1 QKGIEQLALQW
12 AKDEEL
18 LAYYDGLQRIEFL
31 GLAVAP
37 QMRKFELC
45 VNWPRVVVDTI
56 EHRQDVRSLFMPGEE
71 TASKNLQEGW
81 DANNM
86 DSDLC

>member
-1 QKGIEQLALQW
+1 MRLTTTEEAYLQKGIEQLALQW

-37 QMRKFELC
+37 KC
-45 VNWPRVVVDTI
+45 
-56 EHRQDVRSLFMPGEE
+56 
-71 TASKNLQEGW
+71 
-81 DANNM
+81 ANSNYA
-86 DSDLC
+86 